1 MGMASTDGGTV
12 PRRSIDIGKGRRT
25 SVSVE
30 DDFWEEFCLIAQA
43 REMSVS
49 ALVADVKQQQR
60 PIKNLSRAIRAYVL
74 QHLKKRVHTS
84 AT

>member
-1 MGMASTDGGTV
+1 MASTGGVTV

-30 DDFWEEFCLIAQA
+30 DDFWEEFCLIAQS

-49 ALVADVKQQQR
+49 ALVVEVKQQKR
-60 PIKNLSRAIRAYVL
+60 PVKNLSRAIRTYVL
-74 QHLKKRVHTS
+74 QHMKGRLQAS
-84 AT
+84 AA